1 MQHVNL
7 NPKMEKYLNR
17 RHDNQAQRDQERAI
31 NIETAKLLTQMFRK
45 FPNKFPCNSMHSSN
59 CISVELADKRCIRV
73 NLAYGLSEDG
83 YNLVMGWTSMIG
95 NFVEQNNIEFNM
107 MRSDMFQCP
116 VDSINIGSL
125 YAILRAQY
133 DLWSTK

>member
-45 FPNKFPCNSMHSSN
+45 FPSKVTNTSN
-59 CISVELADKRCIRV
+59 RIRVEMADKRCIMV

-125 YAILRAQY
+125 YAILRAQH

>member
-7 NPKMEKYLNR
+7 NPKMEQYLNR
-17 RHDNQAQRDQERAI
+17 RHDSQEARDQERAI

-45 FPNKFPCNSMHSSN
+45 FPSKFPCNSMHSSN

-73 NLAYGLSEDG
+73 KLAYGLSEDG

-107 MRSDMFQCP
+107 MRGDLFQCP

-125 YAILRAQY
+125 YAILRLQY
-133 DLWSTK
+133 DMWSKK

>member
-7 NPKMEKYLNR
+7 NLKMEQYLNR
-17 RHDNQAQRDQERAI
+17 RHDNQAARDQERAI
-31 NIETAKLLTQMFRK
+31 NIETAKLLTLMFRK
-45 FPNKFPCNSMHSSN
+45 FPSKVTHSSN

-73 NLAYGLSEDG
+73 KLAYGLSEDG

-107 MRSDMFQCP
+107 MHAYLFHCP
-116 VDSINIGSL
+116 VASINIGSL
-125 YAILRAQY
+125 YAILRAQH
-133 DLWSTK
+133 DLWSMK

>member
-7 NPKMEKYLNR
+7 NPKMEQYLNR

-45 FPNKFPCNSMHSSN
+45 FPSKVTNTSN
-59 CISVELADKRCIRV
+59 RIRVELADKRCIRV

-95 NFVEQNNIEFNM
+95 NFVEQNSIEFNM

>member
-45 FPNKFPCNSMHSSN
+45 FPGKVKHSSN
-59 CISVELADKRCIRV
+59 CISVELELADKRCIRV
-73 NLAYGLSEDG
+73 TLAYGLSEDG

-95 NFVEQNNIEFNM
+95 NFVEQNSIEFNM

>member
-7 NPKMEKYLNR
+7 THTSTHMR
-17 RHDNQAQRDQERAI
+17 
-31 NIETAKLLTQMFRK
+31 
-45 FPNKFPCNSMHSSN
+45 
-59 CISVELADKRCIRV
+59 VELADKRCIMVR
-73 NLAYGLSEDG
+73 LAYGLSEDG

-95 NFVEQNNIEFNM
+95 NFVEQNSIEFNM

-125 YAILRAQY
+125 YAILRSQY
-133 DLWSTK
+133 ELWDMK

>member
-45 FPNKFPCNSMHSSN
+45 FPGKVKHSSN
-59 CISVELADKRCIRV
+59 CIRVELADKRCIRV
-73 NLAYGLSEDG
+73 TLAYGLSEDG

-95 NFVEQNNIEFNM
+95 NFVEQNSIEFNM

-116 VDSINIGSL
+116 IDSINIGSL

>member
-17 RHDNQAQRDQERAI
+17 RHDSQSQKDQEREI

-45 FPNKFPCNSMHSSN
+45 FPSKVTNTSN
-59 CISVELADKRCIRV
+59 RIRVELADKRCIMV

-95 NFVEQNNIEFNM
+95 NFVEHNNIEFNM

-116 VDSINIGSL
+116 VYSINIGSL
-125 YAILRAQY
+125 YAILRAQH

>member
-17 RHDNQAQRDQERAI
+17 RHDNQTSKDQELAF
-31 NIETAKLLTQMFRK
+31 NIETAKLLTKMFRR
-45 FPNKFPCNSMHSSN
+45 FPNKVTHTSTHMR
-59 CISVELADKRCIRV
+59 VELADKRCIMV
-73 NLAYGLSEDG
+73 KLAYGLSEDG

-95 NFVEQNNIEFNM
+95 NYVEQNDIEFNM
-107 MRSDMFQCP
+107 MRGDLFQCP
-116 VDSINIGSL
+116 VDSINISGL